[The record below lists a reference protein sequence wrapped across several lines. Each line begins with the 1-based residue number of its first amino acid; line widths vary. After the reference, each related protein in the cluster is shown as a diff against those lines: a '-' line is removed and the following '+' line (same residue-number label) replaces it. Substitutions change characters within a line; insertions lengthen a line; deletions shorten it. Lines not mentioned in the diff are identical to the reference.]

1 MSVPPSKPLLLPRL
15 VPHLFSA
22 SPRRKRITNM
32 STSDADSATGSPT
45 KKWHTISSSEAESD
59 TEKILRI
66 RLDLEVK
73 IAQLEGELKVK
84 KLEAAHMQK
93 TINDLEADK
102 EALTRDRDLYK
113 LFTHKHIDK
122 ISAQKPAGE
131 LSGEAA
137 AQGLELDSPWR

>member
-1 MSVPPSKPLLLPRL
+1 MSDS
-15 VPHLFSA
+15 
-22 SPRRKRITNM
+22 
-32 STSDADSATGSPT
+32 DSATGSPT

-59 TEKILRI
+59 SEKLLRI

-102 EALTRDRDLYK
+102 EALTRNRDLYK
-113 LFTHKHIDK
+113 LFTHKNIVVPLDK
-122 ISAQKPAGE
+122 ISARKPDGE
-131 LSGEAA
+131 TSEEAA
-137 AQGLELDSPWR
+137 IQGLEHDSPWR

>member
-22 SPRRKRITNM
+22 SPRRKRTTNM
-32 STSDADSATGSPT
+32 SDSDSATGSRT

-59 TEKILRI
+59 SEKLLRI

-102 EALTRDRDLYK
+102 EALNTRDRDLYK

-122 ISAQKPAGE
+122 ISVQKPAGE